1 MIVIDELQETFF
13 MSRLGDLIRTERIR
27 QKLSPKQVAKKCGVS
42 ESYLLAVEAGT
53 KIIADDQARRILKSM
68 GLKQQTEAEFT
79 LDDIAAT
86 VDLAQVQPRMAAAAA
101 AKKPARKEAELAA
114 SSDDQEEGVAGSVW
128 LDALQSVLK
137 RVPVMN
143 AVMKPVSYQLVP
155 VENGRIE
162 GANPD
167 KVFFYLAPDDSMRGF
182 RIHRGDIVLTV
193 PAQSPVDG
201 AIMLLN
207 YNEHRYLRKI
217 KVMDDRTVM
226 LQHYDREYESETVPI
241 SEIGF
246 IARCVKVTFEL
257 T

>member
-1 MIVIDELQETFF
+1 

-27 QKLSPKQVAKKCGVS
+27 QKLTPKQVAKKCGVS

-53 KIIADDQARRILKSM
+53 RIIADDQARRILKNI

-86 VDLAQVQPRMAAAAA
+86 VDLVQVQPRMAAQAV
-101 AKKPARKEAELAA
+101 KKPAKKEAELVAA
-114 SSDDQEEGVAGSVW
+114 TESAEEGVAGSVW

-167 KVFFYLAPDDSMRGF
+167 KVFFYLVPDDSMRGF
-182 RIHRGDIVLTV
+182 RIHRGDTVLTV

-201 AIMLLN
+201 AVMLMN
-207 YNEHRYLRKI
+207 YKEHRFLRKVKI
-217 KVMDDRTVM
+217 LDDRQVL
-226 LQHYDREYESETVPI
+226 LQSYDREYEAETVPI
-241 SEIGF
+241 NEIGF
-246 IARCVKVTFEL
+246 LSRCVRVTFEL
-257 T
+257 